1 MSSGT
6 SFSNRKT
13 KTLNA
18 ENLSLSEAFDVD
30 LFHKQKQLPT
40 MKDIKVVAFDC
51 DGVMFDTT
59 LANTAYYNEILK
71 HLDRPPL
78 TPEQF
83 AYCQSHTADQSIAYL
98 FNDDRDFKKAQRYRK
113 NMSYIPFLKYM
124 ILEPNLKPLLD
135 MIRPRYKTAIA
146 TNRSDTMD
154 QVLSEH
160 HLEGYFDLVVSSM
173 DVDRPKPYPDPLIK
187 ILEYFEIKADCAIY
201 VGDSELD
208 QMASQAAGVP
218 FVAYQNTSLTAD
230 FHIGSLKEM
239 ARILD
244 IKIP

>member
-1 MSSGT
+1 
-6 SFSNRKT
+6 
-13 KTLNA
+13 
-18 ENLSLSEAFDVD
+18 
-30 LFHKQKQLPT
+30 
-40 MKDIKVVAFDC
+40 MKHIKVVAFDC

-59 LANTAYYNEILK
+59 NANMAYYNEILK
-71 HLDRPPL
+71 HLGRPAL

-83 AYCQSHTADQSIAYL
+83 AYCHSHTADQSIAHL
-98 FNDDRDFKKAQRYRK
+98 FDDPREVEKAKNYRK

-124 ILEPNLKPLLD
+124 VVEPYLKRLLD
-135 MIRPRYKTAIA
+135 ALRPKYKTAIA

-160 HLEGYFDLVVSSM
+160 HLEGYFDLVVSSI

-187 ILEYFEIKADCAIY
+187 ILEHFKIKAKFALY
-201 VGDSELD
+201 VGDSEID
-208 QMASQAAGVP
+208 QMAAKAAEVQ
-218 FVAYQNTSLTAD
+218 FVAYQNRSLSAD

-239 ARILD
+239 APILD

>member
-1 MSSGT
+1 M
-6 SFSNRKT
+6 N
-13 KTLNA
+13 N
-18 ENLSLSEAFDVD
+18 
-30 LFHKQKQLPT
+30 
-40 MKDIKVVAFDC
+40 IKVVVFDC

-59 LANTAYYNEILK
+59 NANMAYYNEILK
-71 HLDRPPL
+71 HLGRPPL

-83 AYCQSHTADQSIAYL
+83 AYCHSHTADQSIAHL
-98 FNDDRDFKKAQRYRK
+98 FNDDQGFDKAQRYRK

-124 ILEPNLKPLLD
+124 VLEPYLKPLLETL
-135 MIRPRYKTAIA
+135 RPRYKTAIA

-187 ILEYFEIKADCAIY
+187 ILDHFEIKANCALY

-208 QMASQAAGVP
+208 QLAAKAAGVP
-218 FVAYQNTSLTAD
+218 FVAYQNKSLAAD
-230 FHIGSLKEM
+230 FHIGNLKEM

-244 IKIP
+244 ISIT

>member
-1 MSSGT
+1 M
-6 SFSNRKT
+6 N
-13 KTLNA
+13 N
-18 ENLSLSEAFDVD
+18 
-30 LFHKQKQLPT
+30 
-40 MKDIKVVAFDC
+40 IKVVVFDC

-59 LANTAYYNEILK
+59 NANMAYYNEILK
-71 HLDRPPL
+71 HLGRPPL

-83 AYCQSHTADQSIAYL
+83 AYCHSHTADQSIAHL
-98 FNDDRDFKKAQRYRK
+98 FNDDQGFDKAQRYRK

-124 ILEPNLKPLLD
+124 VLEPYLKPLLETL
-135 MIRPRYKTAIA
+135 RPRYKTAIA

-187 ILEYFEIKADCAIY
+187 ILDHFEIKANCALY

-208 QMASQAAGVP
+208 QVAAKAAGVP
-218 FVAYQNTSLTAD
+218 FVAYQNKSL
-230 FHIGSLKEM
+230 HIGNLKEM

-244 IKIP
+244 ISIT